1 MPTETLT
8 KDERRVSPPS
18 PPPNVST
25 EDAEL
30 LAAERRQ
37 ARRMHRLRWKVAA
50 YALGTALIAGLWV
63 LHEWQANGAFERF
76 AHEGNP
82 GDWNPTLPAVIIGI
96 WGLAVGIGALR
107 VYFERPATGA
117 EIDRATE
124 RLGMLAPRAES
135 AELRHLAREHLD
147 RVARLRFH
155 IAAWVLGMIVGIPL
169 NVLIEWQ
176 DNGAFER
183 FSGNSQ
189 PGSWDIWMV
198 EIGGGWAAVIAVM
211 ALWTYYKRP
220 ERHVRAGTGLHRPTP
235 G

>member
-1 MPTETLT
+1 VPTETLT
-8 KDERRVSPPS
+8 RDERQGS
-18 PPPNVST
+18 PPPALNVST

-37 ARRMHRLRWKVAA
+37 ARRVHRLKWKVAA

-63 LHEWQANGAFERF
+63 LHERQANGAFERF

-82 GDWNPTLPAVIIGI
+82 GDWNPTLPALIIGI

-107 VYFERPATGA
+107 VYFERPTTRA
-117 EIDRATE
+117 EIDRVAE
-124 RLGMLAPRAES
+124 RLGMLAPHAER
-135 AELRHLAREHLD
+135 AELRTLAREHLD

-155 IAAWVLGMIVGIPL
+155 VSAWVLGMIAGFPL

-176 DNGAFER
+176 DNGGFKR

-198 EIGGGWAAVIAVM
+198 EIGGAWAAVIALM

-220 ERHVRAGTGLHRPTP
+220 ERQVRAGKGLHRPTP